1 MPYPPRPPASRPGRD
16 IRLARGP
23 LQAAAPQAAA
33 LLAALL
39 LGACASRPTS
49 GAEPSPAP
57 AAGAPAT
64 SAPSSARPLPPEA
77 VERFFDMVRAEYSG
91 DRAKETVAYVEQRW
105 RVPGNTGFDESIRYV
120 EARLREAGYVR
131 EDSAPAG
138 ARLTYRVEHRPM
150 SRDTWEPVDAS
161 VTIVGQDSALLR
173 WATNRNMLTINSRST
188 PDGGVEAEVVDAGA
202 GSPEEL
208 DRLDV
213 RGKIVFAT
221 SPASRLHAEAVQKRG
236 ALGVLAYNM
245 PAYLRPE
252 VNRTSIQFSSIPVGS
267 ESWAI
272 LLSNAAREELRR
284 ALAAGPVRV
293 RVSTE
298 ARSWRAEELTIVADV
313 HGDRLPDERYVLSA
327 HVQEPGANDNAS
339 GVGAQA
345 ELARVLA
352 KLVRE
357 GRVSPARTIT
367 MLWGDEIKS
376 TRDYLAADSAR
387 TAGVRWGMSLDMVG
401 EDTERTGGTFL
412 IEKMPDPSAVWTRGD
427 DRHSEWGGR
436 PLKVEDIRP
445 HYFNDLVLARSL
457 DQGAYANWVVRT
469 NPFEGGSDHT
479 PFLTAGKPGL
489 LLWHFTDQ
497 FYHTDRDRIE
507 MVSPRTL
514 ANVGTVAL
522 VTALELTTADG
533 PVARSVVADVEHA
546 AVERLAIEESL
557 SRAAVA
563 AGKPRAEEELLLRT
577 WTDYYVKALH
587 AVDDVQLGGSDAAT
601 RQAIAAAAERVAAR
615 GKAALAAIGG

>member
-1 MPYPPRPPASRPGRD
+1 MSARILRPLSTPTLATAALLLVCASNPLHAQTPAGGSAPASRP
-16 IRLARGP
+16 
-23 LQAAAPQAAA
+23 
-33 LLAALL
+33 
-39 LGACASRPTS
+39 
-49 GAEPSPAP
+49 
-57 AAGAPAT
+57 
-64 SAPSSARPLPPEA
+64 LPPQA
-77 VERFFDMVRAEYSG
+77 VERFFDLVRAEYSG

-131 EDSAPAG
+131 EDSASPG

-150 SRDTWEPVDAS
+150 DRDTWEPVDAS
-161 VTIVGQDSALLR
+161 VTIVGQDTTLLR

-188 PDGGVEAEVVDAGA
+188 PPGGVEAEVVDAGRGTA
-202 GSPEEL
+202 EDFEG
-208 DRLDV
+208 LDV

-221 SPASRLHAEAVQKRG
+221 ASAGGLYNEAVQKRG
-236 ALGVLAYNM
+236 AIGVLAYNM

-252 VNRTSIQFSSIPVGS
+252 VNRTSIQFSRIAPGGDG
-267 ESWAI
+267 WAI
-272 LLSNAAREELRR
+272 LLSTNARDELRR

-293 RVSTE
+293 KVSTE
-298 ARSWRAEELTIVADV
+298 ARSWRAEELTVIADV
-313 HGDRLPDERYVLSA
+313 RGAQHPGERYVLSA

-339 GVGAQA
+339 GVGAQV

-357 GRVSPARTIT
+357 GKVSPARTIT

-376 TRDYLAADSAR
+376 TRDYLAADSVR
-387 TAGVRWGMSLDMVG
+387 TAGVLWGMSLDMVG

-445 HYFNDLVLARSL
+445 HYFNDLVLARAL
-457 DQGAYANWVVRT
+457 DQSATNGWVVRT

-479 PFLTAGKPGL
+479 PFLNARKPGL

-514 ANVGTVAL
+514 ANVATVAL

-533 PVARSVVADVEHA
+533 EVARSVVADVEHA
-546 AVERLAIEESL
+546 AMLRLATEDSL
-557 SRAAVA
+557 SRQAVA
-563 AGKPRAEEELLLRT
+563 EGKPRAEEELLLRT

-587 AVDDVQLGGSDAAT
+587 AVDDVQLGGSDAET
-601 RQAIAAAAERVAAR
+601 KQAIAAAVERVAAR
-615 GKAALAAIGG
+615 GKAALASLAAAGS